1 MYIHPIIFNV
11 LQRIYNSILIVILI
25 ITPLISAEAQ
35 RLELKIYSKDSIN
48 QQILNSLTPNKNYNN
63 KSEIYKSID
72 SISNVLSIKGYIN
85 NTFLLNEND
94 TITTCYFTLNKK
106 IEFIRVFYNNEQLDK
121 KFIKSISTN
130 YTDAYFEVHT
140 SQISKTLNI
149 ITNYYESQGFSFS
162 KVSLKNLWINKSIIE
177 CELSLEVSAKR
188 KINSIIIKG
197 YDDFPK
203 KYTKNYLNINSKSIF
218 NTKSLN
224 KIQKEVSSIPFITQ
238 IKNPEVLFTKD
249 STTLFIYI
257 KKKST
262 SSFDG
267 IIGISNEQK
276 NNKIKLNGY
285 LNLILNNVFNNG
297 EEFGL
302 NWKNNGDGI
311 NTLKLN
317 LAIPY
322 ILRSKINADAN
333 FAISKYDT
341 LYTNTN
347 NQIKLNYN
355 FNRSQAIGSVLNF
368 ENSNIL
374 NSQESTGI
382 SAFNKKLIGLS
393 YSFINAKNKKVND
406 LKLELQHLRG
416 IRKSENTKENQQ
428 QTYFHIKYLIY
439 INKKSNLLLKNTSE
453 IISSSNLFENELFRI
468 GGINSIK
475 GFDELSI
482 PTSKHI
488 ITNVEYQLY
497 TNNTNYLYTITDFA
511 FIENQFLATKNKLI
525 GFGLGYSLKSNNS
538 IINIGYAVGKFNNQS
553 FQLKKAKLHLKISY
567 IF

>member
-203 KYTKNYLNINSKSIF
+203 KYTKNYLNINSKSLF

-439 INKKSNLLLKNTSE
+439 INKKSNLLLKNSSE